1 MHSKVFISHSNE
13 DKSIADAICQRLE
26 SDGIKCWIAPRDIK
40 PGSTWTKGIMQ
51 GIDDCRILILVF
63 SEHANDSDHVY
74 REVARAFS
82 SRLAVIPFRIK
93 AVLPSQSLSY
103 FLDTVHWLNAVEPP
117 LQRHLDTLTER
128 VKSLLA
134 GQDDTGGSVTEPP
147 AGVKSIG
154 PPGIPGFVSGKKKNW
169 FVRMGVAAS
178 CLVVITALWL
188 FIANSRK
195 TTEADLEPSAT
206 VVPAKSIAV
215 LPFESLSENKSDSY
229 FADGIQDEILNN
241 LAKIAQLRVI
251 SRTSVMQYR
260 SDGKR
265 DLRQIAKALGVA
277 KILEGTVRR
286 DGNHVRVSTELV
298 DARNDN
304 TIWADS
310 YDRDLNDIF
319 AIQSEVAQTI
329 ANKLTAT
336 ISPEEKKR
344 IEEKP
349 TENLEAYDLYLQAK
363 LLVGDVK
370 LNYIFGNFE
379 QKLRSSVDLLQRAV
393 QLDPKFTLAYCASAE
408 AHDLLYLY
416 YDPTSERRAFGDAA
430 MNNALRLQSEL
441 PEVHLAY
448 AFHLYRTYHDY
459 EQARVQLTIARRG
472 LPNDAEAIVLQAYI
486 DRREGNF
493 QKAIQEFNEALTRD
507 PRNTI
512 SLEELAFTL
521 HDTRQFRAAEQ
532 VYDRLIGLE
541 PDQPILKV
549 QKASMISFM
558 ETGDV
563 AALRAAI
570 AALPASLA
578 DDRAVLSQR
587 LALALVDRDG
597 QQARQLIEKMTGG
610 EDDTSFSYVA
620 APVPIDCYSLLLARL
635 EGGQPDAN
643 SSFAGTRERL
653 SQKLKMSPESAEMLS
668 NLAVVD
674 ALLGKKAEATT
685 EARRAAE
692 MLPISKD
699 ALNGPGI
706 VINLAVVYAWTN
718 ELDLA
723 FETLAP
729 LAKIPNG
736 IYYGQLKREPYWEPL
751 RQDPRYEKMLA
762 ELAPRE

>member
-1 MHSKVFISHSNE
+1 M
-13 DKSIADAICQRLE
+13 
-26 SDGIKCWIAPRDIK
+26 
-40 PGSTWTKGIMQ
+40 
-51 GIDDCRILILVF
+51 
-63 SEHANDSDHVY
+63 
-74 REVARAFS
+74 
-82 SRLAVIPFRIK
+82 
-93 AVLPSQSLSY
+93 
-103 FLDTVHWLNAVEPP
+103 
-117 LQRHLDTLTER
+117 
-128 VKSLLA
+128 
-134 GQDDTGGSVTEPP
+134 
-147 AGVKSIG
+147 
-154 PPGIPGFVSGKKKNW
+154 
-169 FVRMGVAAS
+169 
-178 CLVVITALWL
+178 
-188 FIANSRK
+188 
-195 TTEADLEPSAT
+195 
-206 VVPAKSIAV
+206 

-336 ISPEEKKR
+336 LSPEEKKR

-370 LNYIFGNFE
+370 LNYTFGNFE
-379 QKLRSSVDLLQRAV
+379 QKLRSAVDLLQRAV
-393 QLDPKFTLAYCASAE
+393 QLDPKFTLAYCASV
-408 AHDLLYLY
+408 DPNDQLYLY

-430 MNNALRLQSEL
+430 MNNALRLQPEL

-448 AFHLYRTYHDY
+448 AFHLYRIYRDY

-472 LPNDAEAIVLQAYI
+472 LPNDAEAIVLQALI

-493 QKAIQEFNEALTRD
+493 QKAIQDFNEALTRD
-507 PRNTI
+507 PHNTF
-512 SLEELAFTL
+512 SMEELAFTL

-541 PDQPILKV
+541 PDRPMLKV
-549 QKASMISFM
+549 QKASVISFM
-558 ETGDV
+558 ETGDD

-597 QQARQLIEKMTGG
+597 QLARRLIENLQGG
-610 EDDTSFSYVA
+610 EDDTNFAYVA
-620 APVPIDCYSLLLARL
+620 VPVPIDCYSLLLARL
-635 EGGQPDAN
+635 EGERPVAN
-643 SSFAGTRERL
+643 SSFAEARERL
-653 SQKLKMSPESAEMLS
+653 SQRAKMSPARADLLSA
-668 NLAVVD
+668 LAVVD

-762 ELAPRE
+762 ELAPRD